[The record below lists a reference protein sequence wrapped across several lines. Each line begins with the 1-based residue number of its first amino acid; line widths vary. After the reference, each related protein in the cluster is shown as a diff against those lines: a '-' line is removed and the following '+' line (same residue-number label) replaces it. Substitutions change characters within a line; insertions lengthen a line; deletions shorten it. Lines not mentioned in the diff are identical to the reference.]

1 MRTMTT
7 LQIFIYNLTE
17 YGINKDNRYPMLRF
31 SSHSDKYAF
40 ISKLKSAPERRPL
53 DPYFVINNPQLLP
66 TGVRAKH
73 QYPISNEANTQT
85 APNDFVD
92 GVFYFTEENIE
103 LLRRCD
109 IDNNAQSNQG
119 FREFMANY

>member
-1 MRTMTT
+1 MHTITT
-7 LQIFIYNLTE
+7 LQIFIYNLSK
-17 YGINKDNRYPMLRF
+17 YGIDEYNRFPMLRF

-40 ISKLKSAPERRPL
+40 ISKLKSSPERRPL

-66 TGVRAKH
+66 TGLRAKH
-73 QYPISNEANTQT
+73 QYPISNDNSQT
-85 APNDFVD
+85 SPNNYVD

-109 IDNNAQSNQG
+109 IDNNSLTVEG